1 MSLQNTPRANRLHI
15 GLFGQRNSGK
25 SSLLNAL
32 TGQQFALV
40 SDVAGTT
47 TDPVYKAMELHG
59 VGPVVWID
67 TAGFDDEGQLGAMR
81 VQKTEEALNRTD
93 IALLLFS
100 EFSAI
105 EQEWLAKL
113 KAKKTPV
120 IPIIN
125 KADVRSADEVESLS
139 SQVEAACGEKPLLIS
154 AATGEGVKT
163 VRDRI
168 VRLLP
173 EDYQADSIVGHLV
186 QPGDTVLLV
195 MPQDIQAPK
204 GRLILPRYRP
214 PATSWTTNA
223 SSSAVPPKPWIKL
236 CLLWHSRPS

>member
-40 SDVAGTT
+40 SDIAGTT
-47 TDPVYKAMELHG
+47 TDPVYKSMELHG

-81 VQKTEEALNRTD
+81 VQKTEEALGRTD

-125 KADVRSADEVESLS
+125 KADVRSTDEVEILS
-139 SQVEAACGEKPLLIS
+139 SHVEAACGEKPLLIS
-154 AATGEGVKT
+154 AA
-163 VRDRI
+163 I
-168 VRLLP
+168 VFALGFASARFLKQRKP
-173 EDYQADSIVGHLV
+173 ADAAG
-186 QPGDTVLLV
+186 
-195 MPQDIQAPK
+195 
-204 GRLILPRYRP
+204 
-214 PATSWTTNA
+214 
-223 SSSAVPPKPWIKL
+223 
-236 CLLWHSRPS
+236 